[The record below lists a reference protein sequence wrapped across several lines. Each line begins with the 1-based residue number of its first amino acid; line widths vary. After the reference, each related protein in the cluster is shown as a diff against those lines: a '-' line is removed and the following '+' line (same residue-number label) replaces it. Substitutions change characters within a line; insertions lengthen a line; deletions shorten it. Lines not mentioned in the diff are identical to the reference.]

1 MSGRKLSSW
10 TQSSF
15 FFLFL
20 PHKVI
25 FWVCI
30 DKKNFIHFSMLRL
43 LWIVFNVAWKWIMF
57 KNRSLGFWGFE
68 FWYWG
73 FWLVNEKF
81 LFVKSFDV
89 VYVLKLIENG
99 LGLCLGWFGGHKRQ
113 FTEFQN
119 SIEFAFN
126 D

>member
-1 MSGRKLSSW
+1 M
-10 TQSSF
+10 
-15 FFLFL
+15 
-20 PHKVI
+20 
-25 FWVCI
+25 
-30 DKKNFIHFSMLRL
+30 
-43 LWIVFNVAWKWIMF
+43 
-57 KNRSLGFWGFE
+57 GFWGFE